1 MSEVFPTGIPASAD
15 DLEPRRRLRTRLG
28 RVGVW
33 SLELRFGDPGQAV
46 DAAAELDELGFGA
59 LWIPGGVG
67 GDVLGDV
74 ARLLSATHNTV
85 IATGILN
92 IWKHDAREVGE
103 WWSALPTHRKERV
116 LLGLGVSHGPLIG
129 ETYRKP
135 LTVMGA
141 YLTQL
146 SAQGLPAANLCLA
159 ALGPKMLELSRDRTA
174 GAHPYLVTPEHS
186 AMARELLGP
195 DALLAPE
202 QGVVLETDPGRAR
215 ELARQAMARYVLLPN
230 YVNSWRRLGFTEDEI
245 SSVSDRLIE
254 ALFAWGGMDRIAER
268 VNAHLAAGADHV
280 CLQVI
285 GGAGP
290 PDVGAIRPAWRELAA
305 ALL

>member
-1 MSEVFPTGIPASAD
+1 MSEVFRTCIAASVP
-15 DLEPRRRLRTRLG
+15 DLDPRRRLRTRLG
-28 RVGVW
+28 RIGIW
-33 SLELRFGDPGQAV
+33 SMELRFGDRGQAA

-67 GDVLGDV
+67 GDVFGDV
-74 ARLLSATHNTV
+74 GRLLSATRNTV

-103 WWSALPTHRKERV
+103 WWSALPAHRKERV

-135 LTVMGA
+135 LAVMVA
-141 YLTQL
+141 YLAQL
-146 SAQGLPAANLCLA
+146 SAEGLPAANLCLA
-159 ALGPKMLELSRDRTA
+159 ALGPKMLELSRDCTA
-174 GAHPYLVTPEHS
+174 GAHPYLVPPEHS

-202 QGVVLETDPGRAR
+202 QGVLLETDPRRAR
-215 ELARQAMARYVLLPN
+215 ELARQAMARYILLPN

-245 SSVSDRLIE
+245 SSVSDRLID

-285 GGAGP
+285 SGAGA
-290 PDVGAIRPAWRELAA
+290 PDVAATRPAWRELAA

>member
-1 MSEVFPTGIPASAD
+1 MNEVSSDQGKRA
-15 DLEPRRRLRTRLG
+15 RTRLG
-28 RVGVW
+28 RIGVW
-33 SLELRFGDPGQAV
+33 SLELRFGDPGQAA

-67 GDVLGDV
+67 GNVLGDV
-74 ARLLSATHNTV
+74 DRLLSATRKTV

-92 IWKHDAREVGE
+92 IWKHDTREIGE
-103 WWSALPTHRKERV
+103 WWRALPAPRKERV

-135 LTVMGA
+135 LAAMDA

-146 SAQGLPAANLCLA
+146 SAEGLPATNLCLA
-159 ALGPKMLELSRDRTA
+159 ALAPKMLALSRDRTA
-174 GAHPYLVTPEHS
+174 GTHPYLVTPEHS
-186 AMARELLGP
+186 AMARKLLGP
-195 DALLAPE
+195 NALLAPE

-215 ELARQAMARYVLLPN
+215 ELARQVVRAHYVRLPN
-230 YVNSWRRLGFTEDEI
+230 YVNSWRRLGFTENEI
-245 SSVSDRLIE
+245 SSASDRLID
-254 ALFAWGGMDRIAER
+254 ALFAWGGMDGIAER

-285 GGAGP
+285 SGAAA